1 MVVAAAVGNVESNSV
16 VLHFGSFAGVALEL
30 EQLLY
35 HFESVPVEFLHG
47 ENIKLSIDTQRKF
60 GPDIDNN

>member
-1 MVVAAAVGNVESNSV
+1 MVVAAAVGNVESHSV

-47 ENIKLSIDTQRKF
+47 ENI
-60 GPDIDNN
+60 